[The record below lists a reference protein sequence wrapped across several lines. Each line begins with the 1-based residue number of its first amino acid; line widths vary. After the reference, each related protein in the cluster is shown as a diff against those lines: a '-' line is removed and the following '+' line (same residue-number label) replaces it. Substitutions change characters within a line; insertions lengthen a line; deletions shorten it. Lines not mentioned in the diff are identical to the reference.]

1 MAYSGRRNV
10 EFAPQNSVDGHCPVE
25 IIQLDV
31 AGAPMAELRG
41 GNAFALA
48 KLTGN

>member
-10 EFAPQNSVDGHCPVE
+10 EFAPQNSIDGHCPL
-25 IIQLDV
+25 IQLDV

-48 KLTGN
+48 KVNGN